1 MKILAFTLGL
11 AIAAS
16 PAAASAHEDAPDLEM
31 WRLDCGTIELSDAGP
46 FSDTH
51 LYDGESRTMTD
62 SCYLIRNGEQYLLWD
77 AGLPSA
83 LKGASVS
90 QWVFTLSLTRT
101 IAEQLA
107 DLELTP
113 ADIDMVGISHY
124 HDDHIGQAAEFPD
137 ATLVINARDY
147 EAVAS
152 RAVGPA
158 KDQLAPWMGNTPDNV
173 TQFGNDHD
181 VFGDGSVTV
190 LAMPGHTPGHSALLV
205 RLPETGPIMLTGDL
219 YHFEEQVTNKG
230 VPTFNTDRADT
241 LASFHRFDQMAEKLG
256 ATVIIQHDPRHL
268 DRLPT
273 FPESAE

>member
-1 MKILAFTLGL
+1 MRILASVMGL
-11 AIAAS
+11 ALAAM
-16 PAAASAHEDAPDLEM
+16 PVAASAQEDAPDLEM
-31 WRLDCGTIELSDAGP
+31 WRLDCGTIVLSDAAP

-83 LKGASVS
+83 LKGTSVT
-90 QWVFTLSLTRT
+90 QWVFTLSVTRT

-107 DLELTP
+107 DLDLTP
-113 ADIDMVGISHY
+113 ADVDMVGISHY

-137 ATLVINARDY
+137 ATLVINTRDY

-152 RAVGPA
+152 RDAGPA
-158 KDQLAPWMGNTPDNV
+158 KDQLAPWMGDDPDNV
-173 TQFGNDHD
+173 TRFGYDHD

-190 LAMPGHTPGHSALLV
+190 LSMPGHTPGHSALLV
-205 RLPETGPIMLTGDL
+205 RLPDTGPVMLTGDL

-230 VPTFNTDRADT
+230 VPTFNMDRADT
-241 LASFHRFDQMAEKLG
+241 LASFHRFNQMAENLD